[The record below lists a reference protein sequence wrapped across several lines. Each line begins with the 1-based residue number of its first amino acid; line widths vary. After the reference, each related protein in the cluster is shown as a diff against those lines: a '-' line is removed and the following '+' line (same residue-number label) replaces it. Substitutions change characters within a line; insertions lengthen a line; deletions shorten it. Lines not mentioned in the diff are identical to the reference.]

1 MIQHLSGRSAPCL
14 GGEQITIRLGSV
26 FVAGNSTSAE
36 FKILPLPK
44 KPKRVGGNLFQDVV
58 AVDTVNLREVD

>member
-1 MIQHLSGRSAPCL
+1 LIQHRSGRSAPGL

-36 FKILPLPK
+36 FKILLPK